1 MMSSGQM
8 DDILDSCHQ
17 TRGRPKK
24 KQSKDERTEKPD
36 KPPGAAPTF
45 SIALAKAKAET
56 DTLRVKCQHLQ
67 EKIEDLTK
75 ERDFLRQ
82 QLSEAIKM
90 DNMPDKNKDKPAD
103 IAKKLKSL
111 KSIQKVTHLILNLLT
126 LLTQSHVAQTL
137 QGRRRKER
145 RRQIT
150 EPWQV
155 VKRYE
160 SVLGIFKRGSN
171 MADAFRKYGVDRNTI
186 VQSAAIA
193 ELAIA
198 APEKYEEI
206 NDKHGKGEKLSILA
220 QKCQDAIMADENIA
234 NKIQTMKTDGKL
246 LPIKK

>member
-17 TRGRPKK
+17 TRWRPKK

-90 DNMPDKNKDKPAD
+90 DNMPDKNKDNPAD
-103 IAKKLKSL
+103 IAKKIKISQEYSESDPSDSESSDTSDSESCSSDSSRE
-111 KSIQKVTHLILNLLT
+111 KKKRKKKAKKVKKRVKKNI
-126 LLTQSHVAQTL
+126 
-137 QGRRRKER
+137 RKTSR
-145 RRQIT
+145 
-150 EPWQV
+150 
-155 VKRYE
+155 
-160 SVLGIFKRGSN
+160 
-171 MADAFRKYGVDRNTI
+171 
-186 VQSAAIA
+186 
-193 ELAIA
+193 
-198 APEKYEEI
+198 
-206 NDKHGKGEKLSILA
+206 
-220 QKCQDAIMADENIA
+220 
-234 NKIQTMKTDGKL
+234 
-246 LPIKK
+246 